1 MLPFFVGKFMK
12 LYIANCSRQPH
23 TFNYKLPEKTQS
35 FGVTIPSGRQHMIE
49 NQSDIIDH
57 IIRQHEPYGF
67 QRCDKV
73 DKNFSGICYS
83 IDKPVSVGRIEDC
96 AEQLRPSLEGFIRF
110 VREDM
115 KVPVHA
121 IADDDP
127 TLECC
132 FQSAMELIP
141 HDQGLERL
149 SIIYVRT
156 VYNAAASFLL
166 NFAPGSWFADLRKKL
181 NLGKLATGLV
191 SAAADQG
198 TSGSITISDALSNLS
213 LLDLQ
218 MLQDPYGRQVV
229 AVLMQMGTVWGYTP

>member
-1 MLPFFVGKFMK
+1 MP
-12 LYIANCSRQPH
+12 
-23 TFNYKLPEKTQS
+23 
-35 FGVTIPSGRQHMIE
+35 
-49 NQSDIIDH
+49 
-57 IIRQHEPYGF
+57 
-67 QRCDKV
+67 
-73 DKNFSGICYS
+73 
-83 IDKPVSVGRIEDC
+83 
-96 AEQLRPSLEGFIRF
+96 LRPSLEGFIRF
-110 VREDM
+110 VRDDM

-149 SIIYVRT
+149 PVIYVRT

-166 NFAPGSWFADLRKKL
+166 NFALVRGLPTCEKTQPWEAGYRDYQRGSRP
-181 NLGKLATGLV
+181 
-191 SAAADQG
+191 G

-218 MLQDPYGRQVV
+218 MLQDPYGRQIV